1 MDFNGTVVIEKPDK
15 LLWPVTRDKKN
26 QKANEK
32 VKQIHLW
39 EKACEP
45 VTAAFAFAADWL
57 GIQRQTS

>member
-1 MDFNGTVVIEKPDK
+1 MASHK
-15 LLWPVTRDKKN
+15 RYKKN
-26 QKANEK
+26 KKANEK